1 MNTEAAVVA
10 AAREDEGDTDHSGQC
25 PVGGRRVYLA
35 GPEMAERFF
44 AAGDDEL
51 SHAQGWDVVFGGRF
65 GRGVLNLDGDR
76 HRSYRQ
82 ALMPLLRRSA
92 LTAHQETITALLAR
106 AVRSLTVGTPVDLHA
121 FTQSL
126 TFKVAARVFA
136 GMDEQEATELHALFG
151 ELRTPPAGE
160 LGTPGGNHAARRV
173 GRARRRVRELLRGA
187 VCRLEHIDGPVR
199 RLRALPDP
207 PPDDVIGENIA
218 ILILAGYETTGYLS
232 ARLLWQL
239 ARHPREQEAVR
250 GELGDPATAP
260 RLDAVFNETA
270 RLHPP
275 LAWLPRK
282 ARTDLGF
289 GDTQIPA
296 GAEVFY
302 SVSDT
307 QRDPDV
313 FDDPD
318 AFRPQRFTEGKRHGR
333 FALTPFGAGR
343 RICAG
348 LHLGTL
354 ETKLIVS
361 SILREFRL
369 SAPQGPYIGDVSHN
383 GSTVAP
389 AAPLLARLDRISG

>member
-1 MNTEAAVVA
+1 M
-10 AAREDEGDTDHSGQC
+10 
-25 PVGGRRVYLA
+25 YLA
-35 GPEMAERFF
+35 GSEMAERFF
-44 AAGDDEL
+44 GAGDDEL
-51 SHAQGWDVVFGGRF
+51 SHAEGWDVVFGGRF

-92 LTAHQETITALLAR
+92 LTAHQETITELLVC
-106 AVRSLTVGTPVDLHA
+106 AVRSLPVGTPVDLHN

-136 GMDEQEATELHALFG
+136 GMDEHEADELQTLFG

-250 GELGDPATAP
+250 GEPGDPATAP
-260 RLDAVFNETA
+260 RLDAVFSETA

-282 ARTDLGF
+282 ARTDLGV
-289 GDTQIPA
+289 GGTKISA
-296 GAEVFY
+296 GTEVFY

-307 QRDPDV
+307 QRDPEV
-313 FDDPD
+313 FDDPH
-318 AFRPQRFTEGKRHGR
+318 AFQPQRFAEGERHGR

-343 RICAG
+343 RICVG
-348 LHLGTL
+348 IHLGTL

-361 SILREFRL
+361 SIVRAFRL
-369 SAPQGPYIGDVSHN
+369 SAPEGPYIGDVSHN